1 MLASFRRR
9 MWQAGLAALA
19 VAAACDAPVDPQA
32 RSNGPTRSLTDT
44 LLDILPGSDTVP
56 GTVSDLAVS
65 QLTDTSA
72 TLTFTEVNDGTG
84 RPASYDVR
92 YAVAPI
98 SWGAAQSVTRGTCTT
113 PVAGSAIGAQRSCS
127 VLGLSAGVSYQF
139 QLVAFRGTLNQNA
152 VFGALSNVAS
162 GTTPTGTPGTVTNLA
177 VNSLTDT
184 SATLSFTQVG
194 DGYGQAASYDVRYA
208 VAPIS
213 WGSAQSVTRGT
224 CSTPVA
230 GGTVGA
236 TRTCTVLG
244 LAPATSY
251 QFQLVAFHG
260 TLNVNALFGGLSNVA
275 SGKTLAQAVDTT
287 TDTTTV
293 PPSSSLWP
301 NQPGNFRLLNNQP
314 WDQMTANG
322 WNYLRRASSKD
333 DDIVTDNA
341 APLSVPDELRIV
353 FTPDMGHDNEP
364 SVHWISLPGVK
375 EIYTAWW
382 IKLSPNWTAS
392 PAGAGKITFLFTNG
406 AGQVYT
412 GYYHQ
417 GGDPTNGWI
426 DGPPYRIGV
435 NTEWAP
441 YGQRVWLPNATTTYL
456 NPGEWHR
463 IEVYYR
469 WETTPGT
476 SGDGIIRWWVDGMLN
491 GNYTSVH
498 YPAGSFIEFQY
509 APTLQNPPAAEQY
522 MYVDHTYV
530 SVP

>member
-1 MLASFRRR
+1 MFESLRRQ
-9 MWQAGLAALA
+9 MWQAALTVLA
-19 VAAACDAPVDPQA
+19 VLVACDGPLDPKAGPRQP
-32 RSNGPTRSLTDT
+32 RSDLT
-44 LLDILPGSDTVP
+44 GSVEIVTGNDSVP
-56 GTVSDLAVS
+56 GTVNDLQAS
-65 QLTDTSA
+65 PLTDTSA
-72 TLTFTEVNDGTG
+72 TLTFTEVSDGRG
-84 RPASYDVR
+84 APA
-92 YAVAPI
+92 
-98 SWGAAQSVTRGTCTT
+98 
-113 PVAGSAIGAQRSCS
+113 
-127 VLGLSAGVSYQF
+127 
-139 QLVAFRGTLNQNA
+139 N
-152 VFGALSNVAS
+152 
-162 GTTPTGTPGTVTNLA
+162 
-177 VNSLTDT
+177 
-184 SATLSFTQVG
+184 
-194 DGYGQAASYDVRYA
+194 YDVRYA

-213 WGSAQSVTRGT
+213 WGSAQSVTRGSCT
-224 CSTPVA
+224 TPVVGGAVGKTRSCTVFGLNPGANYQFQLVAFRGTLDSNAVFGGLSNVVSASMPTGTPGTVTNLTVSALTDTSATLSFTEVGDGTGQPASYDIRDAVAPIAWGGAQSVARRSCSTPVA
-230 GGTVGA
+230 GAAVGA
-236 TRTCTVLG
+236 SRSCTVLG
-244 LAPATSY
+244 LTPATSY

-260 TLNVNALFGGLSNVA
+260 TLDVNASFGALSNVA
-275 SGKTLAQAVDTT
+275 SGKTLAAA

-293 PPSSSLWP
+293 PPTGSIWP
-301 NQPGNFRLLNNQP
+301 NQPANFRLFNDQP

-322 WNYLRRASSKD
+322 WSYLRRASSKD

-353 FTPDMGHDNEP
+353 FTPDMGSNNEP
-364 SVHWISLPGVK
+364 SVHWISLPGVR
-375 EIYTAWW
+375 EIYTGWW
-382 IKLSPNWTAS
+382 IKLSSHWTAS

-441 YGQRVWLPNATTTYL
+441 YGQRVWLPNATTTFV

-469 WETTPGT
+469 WETNPGA
-476 SGDGIIRWWVDGMLN
+476 SSDGIIRWWVDGVLN
-491 GNYTSVH
+491 GNYTNVQ

-509 APTLQNPPAAEQY
+509 APTLQNPPSAEQY